1 MVASTHSEIPRSA
14 LANGAENRN
23 REEPHP
29 SPDETPSQQ
38 VPDSVCRPRPQAP
51 CVRVLHRGSPCAKAR
66 SPSTNFPEFG
76 ARRSRKPS
84 HRPKHVSPKLPS
96 PAIHL
101 PDRFLQSPQQSSTL
115 SIGRIRSEEHTSE
128 LQSQSNLVCRL
139 LLEKKKEK

>member
-23 REEPHP
+23 REEAHP

-51 CVRVLHRGSPCAKAR
+51 CVWVLHRGSPCAKAR

-101 PDRFLQSPQQSSTL
+101 PDRFLQDRKSTRLNSSHDQISYAVFCL
-115 SIGRIRSEEHTSE
+115 KKKNKLNSNNLHTS
-128 LQSQSNLVCRL
+128 
-139 LLEKKKEK
+139 